1 MSVDLSNKY
10 AHTEGRLWWAAEM
23 VIETS
28 FPLKDMLVREPVFP

>member
-10 AHTEGRLWWAAEM
+10 AHTEGRLWWEAEK
-23 VIETS
+23 VIATS